1 MENHYSKDQTV
12 TTHKQKWYQWVPNW
26 LQIGFA
32 LGGMFVTI
40 GIAYANIQSLD
51 GRMDKVEANQMQQ
64 ANLMVQVGQIHIQIE
79 QANKTD
85 RNRVVKGKSVS
96 VRVVIGGREI
106 LKTKKVKKNYIILI
120 YE

>member
-1 MENHYSKDQTV
+1 MLIIDWSSDV
-12 TTHKQKWYQWVPNW
+12 CSSDLPNW

-64 ANLMVQVGQIHIQIE
+64 ANLMVQVGQLHIQIE
-79 QANKTD
+79 QANKTQEAT
-85 RNRVVKGKSVS
+85 NSAVVRLSDSVTQLSNSVS
-96 VRVVIGGREI
+96 NLQGQLETRQKSRW
-106 LKTKKVKKNYIILI
+106 
-120 YE
+120 